1 MFVIIVGGGRTG
13 SELAKELINQKHKVY
28 LIESRKDVLNRV
40 HRELP
45 TEVIIEGNIID
56 TDILESADI
65 KNADV
70 VAAVTSSDEQNLV
83 VCYLARKKYKVPR
96 IIARVN
102 NPGNAWLFNDNFN
115 IDVAVNHTDILTRII
130 QEEMSLGDMM
140 TLLKLRRGN
149 YSLVEEK
156 ISAGAHAIGMEIK
169 DLQIEGNCVI
179 AAIIRHG
186 EIVVPHGNTVFEVN
200 DEVLAVTDEQG
211 MNWLQKIL
219 TGPKSVR

>member
-1 MFVIIVGGGRTG
+1 MFVIIIGGGRTG
-13 SELAKELINQKHKVY
+13 SELVKELINHKHKVY
-28 LIESRKDVLNRV
+28 LIESRKEVLNRV

-65 KNADV
+65 ENADV
-70 VAAVTSSDEQNLV
+70 LAAVTSSDEQNLV
-83 VCYLARKKYKVPR
+83 VCYLARKKYNVPR

-102 NPGNAWLFNDNFN
+102 NPGNAWLFNEKFN
-115 IDVAVNHTDILTRII
+115 IDVAVNHADILTRII

-156 ISAGAHAIGMEIK
+156 ISAGAQAIGVAIK

-179 AAIIRHG
+179 AAVIRHG
-186 EIVVPHGNTVFEVN
+186 EIVVPRGNTVFEVN
-200 DEVLAVTDEQG
+200 DEVLAVVDATG
-211 MNWLQKIL
+211 MTWLQKIL
-219 TGPKSVR
+219 TGPKPAR